1 MADNGTVTLRVVEGK
16 VGEINVNIQGRL
28 NENYIKSR
36 LEKATTAPL
45 NQEKLL
51 SALQLLQ
58 IDPLVKTL
66 SAELSSGVRP
76 DTSRLDLTG

>member
-1 MADNGTVTLRVVEGK
+1 MKVVEGK

-36 LEKATTAPL
+36 LERATRAPL
-45 NQEKLL
+45 DREKLF

-58 IDPLVKTL
+58 LDPLVKTI
-66 SAELSSGVRP
+66 SAELSAGVRP
-76 DTSRLDLTG
+76 DTNILEWNPRIAAVS

>member
-1 MADNGTVTLRVVEGK
+1 MA
-16 VGEINVNIQGRL
+16 EINVKIQGRL
-28 NENYIKSR
+28 NPNYIRSR

-45 NQEKLL
+45 NQEKLV

-58 IDPLVKTL
+58 IDPLVKTV

-76 DTSRLDLTG
+76 DTSILDQDLRRYAIYSVLPT

>member
-1 MADNGTVTLRVVEGK
+1 MSDNGTVTLRVVEGK

-58 IDPLVKTL
+58 IDP
-66 SAELSSGVRP
+66 
-76 DTSRLDLTG
+76 